1 MQYRD
6 YYQILGVAR
15 NASAEEIKKAYRRLA
30 HKYHPDVSK
39 EVGAEERFKEIAE
52 AYEVLRDA
60 DKRAAYDQLGSNWRA
75 GQEFRPPPGW
85 QGRQGGF
92 NPGGFQGSPFGGQNF
107 SDFFESLF
115 GNLGGMGGFSG
126 GRGGFQ
132 TTGQTQTIPLEITLE
147 EAYHGGS
154 RPLQLQ
160 VQERSPNGQISTRPR
175 SLNVKIPAGVTTG
188 QKIRLSGQGSPGMGG
203 GANGDLLL
211 ELTIKPHAFYKV
223 QGRDITLELPLT
235 PWEAALGGKV
245 EVPTLAG
252 SVALNIPA
260 NARNGQTLRLRG
272 RGLPA
277 QPPGDQLVLL
287 RLVNPPVDTEAARE
301 LFRRMERE
309 LPFDPRAHWR
319 Q

>member
-15 NASAEEIKKAYRRLA
+15 NASTEEIKKAYRRLA

-39 EVGAEERFKEIAE
+39 EAGAEERFKEIAE
-52 AYEVLRDA
+52 AYEVLREP

-75 GQEFRPPPGW
+75 GQDFRPPPGW
-85 QGRQGGF
+85 QGRPGGSH
-92 NPGGFQGSPFGGQNF
+92 PGGFQSGSFGGQNF

-115 GNLGGMGGFSG
+115 GNLGGMGG
-126 GRGGFQ
+126 GRSTQ
-132 TTGQTQTIPLEITLE
+132 STGQNQTIPLEITLE
-147 EAYHGGS
+147 EAYHGGT

-160 VQERSPNGQISTRPR
+160 VQERGPNGQMTTRPR
-175 SLNVKIPAGVTTG
+175 RLNVKIPAGVTTG

-203 GANGDLLL
+203 GAHGDLLL

-245 EVPTLAG
+245 EAPTLAG

-260 NARNGQTLRLRG
+260 NAHNGQTLRLRG
-272 RGLPA
+272 RGLPG
-277 QPPGDQLVLL
+277 QPPGDQLVIL
-287 RLVNPPVDTEAARE
+287 RLVNPPVENEAARE

-309 LPFDPRAHWR
+309 LPFNPRAHWR